1 MEPHTIS
8 TAAETGSK
16 LLEGLTKVSGIIFNR
31 ETPKKLALQS
41 FIHNVENSDLQP
53 LEKAAIISNSNRIIK
68 EYCNQYNVV
77 EIALQKLSPT
87 AKPEEVEE
95 DWLASFMNDIRTVSD
110 EEFQT
115 MWAMILAEECENPG
129 SISRQLLTILSQ
141 MGRKEAEVFSKLCRF
156 CVQIGD
162 SEDKVPVIPLFLI
175 DDYIPRF
182 GITYDDLIS
191 LQTLGLVLVKDDTLI
206 QTHALRLDPGSKVHY
221 GDAEYIQPEGEKVLH
236 IGSVLLTNCGVQLTR
251 IVDAEPVDS
260 YFERVIYP
268 FFESGRKAKGV
279 SIERISKTIRQGLG
293 LPEECI

>member
-53 LEKAAIISNSNRIIK
+53 LEKAAIISNGNKIIK
-68 EYCNQYNVV
+68 EYCNQHNVI
-77 EIALQKLSPT
+77 ELALQKLSPS

-95 DWLASFMNDIRTVSD
+95 DWLALFMNDVRTVSD
-110 EEFQT
+110 EEFQA
-115 MWAMILAEECENPG
+115 MWAMILAEECETPG

-141 MGRKEAEVFSKLCRF
+141 MGRKEAEVFSKLCRI

-162 SEDKVPVIPLFLI
+162 SKNKEPIIPVFLI

-182 GITYDDLIS
+182 GITYGDLLS
-191 LQTLGLVLVKDDTLI
+191 LQTLGLIFVKDDGLV
-206 QTHALRLDPGSKVHY
+206 QTYALRLAPGTKVLY
-221 GDAEYIQPEGEKVLH
+221 GDAEYIQPDGEKVLQ
-236 IGSVLLTNCGVQLTR
+236 IGSVMLTNCGTQLTR
-251 IVDAEPVDS
+251 IVDEEPIDG
-260 YFERVIYP
+260 YFKSVIYP
-268 FFESGRKAKGV
+268 FFESGRNAKEISSE
-279 SIERISKTIRQGLG
+279 SIAKTIRQGLG
-293 LPEECI
+293 LPEESI